1 MTMQQKSQLPR
12 TWKKLSEICFSLLK
26 SSDTKIYSPRCAAG
40 KGRNGP
46 KSKLAVLNFCC
57 LIFCLFLSFSG
68 IVGKSLTSGNDLQSS
83 VWGIFRNSDQI
94 LWKSRRKITGFCRNS
109 PIVFSFFLQNFNFY
123 KSRNFTERL
132 QNNGKVCNF
141 WAWSAA
147 KCSNCGGFENTA
159 IWAYT
164 CKNQLERLRYN
175 RERSPTTLP
184 SE

>member
-40 KGRNGP
+40 KARNGP

-68 IVGKSLTSGNDLQSS
+68 IVGKFTDLRQWSA
-83 VWGIFRNSDQI
+83 IFRLRNLPQFRPNSV
-94 LWKSRRKITGFCRNS
+94 KISAKNNRVLQKFTNCFFF
-109 PIVFSFFLQNFNFY
+109 FSANFY

-147 KCSNCGGFENTA
+147 KCSNCVGFENTA

-164 CKNQLERLRYN
+164 CKNQLECLRYN